1 MEKKIKLLE
10 VDKANNII
18 FKNIKPVK
26 RQEKIK
32 IENSIGRILL
42 KTVKSKRNQP
52 SLNLSSMDG
61 FAVRKQD
68 IDKLPKKLDII
79 EEIRAGDQPRFDLKK
94 NQASRIYTGA
104 SIPKGS
110 NKVIIQENCIEK
122 KSKVLINKNNKEDFI
137 RKKANDFSINFKL
150 KAPRIITSRDIAL
163 LGAMNQKNINIYCKP
178 RIAILAN
185 GNELIEIGEKPND
198 FKQPSSSKPSIM
210 SLIQDWGGEAIDLGI
225 AKDNIKDIEKRIK
238 KSMKYDLII
247 TIGGASVGKYDLIHQ
262 SLKDLG
268 FKLNFWK
275 IAMQPGKP
283 LMFGTK
289 NKVSILGLP
298 GNPVSALVCSEIFLK
313 KAIYALQGYNFNE
326 KTYTFRLA
334 SSLNSNSSR
343 RQYIRGILF
352 SDKRTG
358 EILIKPLKNQ
368 DSAALFPYSQSNALI
383 IREPYS
389 PTVKKGSRVN
399 VILLKN

>member
-10 VDKANNII
+10 VDKASNII
-18 FKNIKPVK
+18 FKNIKPIK

-79 EEIRAGDQPRFDLKK
+79 EEIKAGDQPRFDLKK

-122 KSKVLINKNNKEDFI
+122 KSKILINKNNKEDFI
-137 RKKANDFSINFKL
+137 RKKASDFSTNFKL

-163 LGAMNQKNINIYCKP
+163 LGAMNQKNINVYCKP
-178 RIAILAN
+178 RIAIIAN

-225 AKDNIKDIEKRIK
+225 AEDNIKDIEKRIK